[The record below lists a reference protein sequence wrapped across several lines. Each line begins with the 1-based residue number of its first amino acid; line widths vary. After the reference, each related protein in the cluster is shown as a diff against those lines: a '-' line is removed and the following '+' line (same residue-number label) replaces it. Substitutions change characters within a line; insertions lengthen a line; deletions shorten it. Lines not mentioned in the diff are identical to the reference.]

1 MKYSTQREGQRVHSS
16 SSPKLHTVL
25 DVLICYQSTI
35 AQVGLQVGFE
45 RAPQGL
51 AQVRCRQVGP
61 RSGQMFW
68 GVLQKLK
75 ELFAFCLTCV
85 LSTGFAGPGVVCQAS
100 CELLGLLCLS
110 IVISLLL
117 STNFFC
123 CLLRCSL
130 KTLLARCSKLRV
142 CTPRA
147 GPGASQCPRAPAT
160 APQHLHVCPSAREH
174 PQGSWSCT
182 MREPDLHDCHDKTR
196 FNYCCCSV
204 HYIIN

>member
-1 MKYSTQREGQRVHSS
+1 MQLQVWKYSTQREGHRGHFS
-16 SSPKLHTVL
+16 SSPKLHTVM
-25 DVLICYQSTI
+25 DILICYQSSI

-45 RAPQGL
+45 RAPQGW

-61 RSGQMFW
+61 RSVQVFW
-68 GVLQKLK
+68 GGCLQKLK

-85 LSTGFAGPGVVCQAS
+85 LSAGFAGPGVVCQAS

-117 STNFFC
+117 SLDFFR

-147 GPGASQCPRAPAT
+147 GPGAPAT

-174 PQGSWSCT
+174 PQGSWRPRSE
-182 MREPDLHDCHDKTR
+182 RA
-196 FNYCCCSV
+196 
-204 HYIIN
+204 

>member
-1 MKYSTQREGQRVHSS
+1 M
-16 SSPKLHTVL
+16 
-25 DVLICYQSTI
+25 DVLMCYQSTL

-61 RSGQMFW
+61 RSVQVFW

-130 KTLLARCSKLRV
+130 KTLLARCPKLRV
-142 CTPRA
+142 CTPSA
-147 GPGASQCPRAPAT
+147 GPGASQCPCHSPSAPACLSLST
-160 APQHLHVCPSAREH
+160 GASTGLVELHHERA
-174 PQGSWSCT
+174 
-182 MREPDLHDCHDKTR
+182 
-196 FNYCCCSV
+196 
-204 HYIIN
+204 

>member
-1 MKYSTQREGQRVHSS
+1 MEILNTQGRSERSFLKFSKASHSHGCIDLLPKYHSTSRPTSGFGESS
-16 SSPKLHTVL
+16 SGLGS
-25 DVLICYQSTI
+25 
-35 AQVGLQVGFE
+35 AQVQAGWAPLSAGVLGL
-45 RAPQGL
+45 
-51 AQVRCRQVGP
+51 
-61 RSGQMFW
+61 
-68 GVLQKLK
+68 LQKLK

-117 STNFFC
+117 STDFFC

-147 GPGASQCPRAPAT
+147 GPGASHCPCHSPSAPACLSLST
-160 APQHLHVCPSAREH
+160 GASTGLVELHNGGA
-174 PQGSWSCT
+174 
-182 MREPDLHDCHDKTR
+182 
-196 FNYCCCSV
+196 
-204 HYIIN
+204 

>member
-1 MKYSTQREGQRVHSS
+1 MLNTEGRSERSFLKFSKASHSHGCIDLLPKYPSTSR
-16 SSPKLHTVL
+16 PT
-25 DVLICYQSTI
+25 
-35 AQVGLQVGFE
+35 VGFE

-61 RSGQMFW
+61 RSVQVFGGF
-68 GVLQKLK
+68 LQELK

-85 LSTGFAGPGVVCQAS
+85 LSPGFAGAGVVCQAS

-130 KTLLARCSKLRV
+130 KKTLLARCPKLRV
-142 CTPRA
+142 CRPRA
-147 GPGASQCPRAPAT
+147 GPGASHCPLSQPLSTCMSVPGHGSIHRARGA
-160 APQHLHVCPSAREH
+160 AHERA
-174 PQGSWSCT
+174 
-182 MREPDLHDCHDKTR
+182 
-196 FNYCCCSV
+196 
-204 HYIIN
+204 